1 MIPVLPSVL
10 AISSLSVQ
18 FLEVDT
24 PYITYRIKNYILP
37 SEDPK
42 LELYMWVILIFSSP
56 TLPIHW
62 QKDSIVNLLLALR
75 VPINP
80 EI

>member
-1 MIPVLPSVL
+1 MIPVLPSLL

-24 PYITYRIKNYILP
+24 PYITHRIKNYIPP
-37 SEDPK
+37 SDDPK
-42 LELYMWVILIFSSP
+42 LELYMWVTLIFSST

-62 QKDSIVNLLLALR
+62 QKDSIADLVLALR
-75 VPINP
+75 VLNNP

>member
-1 MIPVLPSVL
+1 MVPVLPSLL

-18 FLEVDT
+18 FLEVDI
-24 PYITYRIKNYILP
+24 PYITPRIKSYILP
-37 SEDPK
+37 SDDPK
-42 LELYMWVILIFSSP
+42 LELYMWVALTFSSP

-62 QKDSIVNLLLALR
+62 QKDSIANLMLALR
-75 VPINP
+75 VAINP